1 MQSYTKHIIL
11 LSGFFCESKM
21 NIEKDKV
28 KILFGWFGTIILLLI
43 IPIKVFRFLG
53 INYISQ
59 LVIGIAPSFLGP
71 AGLLFLIL
79 SSKSKHLNLSIIQSA
94 ILVSLIALG
103 LEFLQLLPRPGIFK
117 YIHYTFDWLDI
128 ISSLIS
134 VIIAYFIAKYLSN
147 YLSDK

>member
-1 MQSYTKHIIL
+1 VNQKL
-11 LSGFFCESKM
+11 
-21 NIEKDKV
+21 NIEKDRV
-28 KILFGWFGTIILLLI
+28 KILFGWLGTIILLLI
-43 IPIKVFRFLG
+43 IPIKVFRIFEISYL
-53 INYISQ
+53 SQ
-59 LVIGIAPSFLGP
+59 LIIGIAPSLLGP

-103 LEFLQLLPRPGIFK
+103 LEFAQLLPRPGILK

-134 VIIAYFIAKYLSN
+134 VIIGYLVAQILIKYLH
-147 YLSDK
+147 